1 MHSAAATIGEITS
14 PVRGSSGKVPAAAGA
29 GSTAVL
35 CRHFATKAAKPRI
48 AAGVALVAY
57 LLQQTTDIPVSLSPT
72 IPQVDGKP
80 CWRGRLGRHMSSFGK
95 AFEAHPLV
103 DDPPGE
109 PQLGRDRCNGLTCVI
124 HGPNL
129 GKRGQ
134 QEGTS
139 RHVGKLSRL
148 ALDASFSTRRQ
159 TIAVTEAT
167 RIGAAAADRAL
178 QPAQLALNCSPQVLH
193 KVKAVGDLLRVW
205 GTLTRRIGVE
215 PITITSDQLD
225 ARTLGQPRHG
235 ADSRAIGQDV
245 DHCPTPCG
253 GR

>member
-1 MHSAAATIGEITS
+1 MPRGLMHSAAATIGEITS

-80 CWRGRLGRHMSSFGK
+80 CWRGRLGR
-95 AFEAHPLV
+95 
-103 DDPPGE
+103 
-109 PQLGRDRCNGLTCVI
+109 DRCNGLTCVI

-148 ALDASFSTRRQ
+148 ALDASFCNHRET
-159 TIAVTEAT
+159 T
-167 RIGAAAADRAL
+167 
-178 QPAQLALNCSPQVLH
+178 
-193 KVKAVGDLLRVW
+193 
-205 GTLTRRIGVE
+205 
-215 PITITSDQLD
+215 
-225 ARTLGQPRHG
+225 
-235 ADSRAIGQDV
+235 
-245 DHCPTPCG
+245 
-253 GR
+253 